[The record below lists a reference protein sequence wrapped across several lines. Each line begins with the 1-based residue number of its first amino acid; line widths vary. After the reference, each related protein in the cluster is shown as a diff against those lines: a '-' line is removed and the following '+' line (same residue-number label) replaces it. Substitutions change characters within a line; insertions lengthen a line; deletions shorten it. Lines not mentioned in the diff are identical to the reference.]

1 MLNSYYI
8 EQLIGLQGIEVKFTE
23 EIENETIIHA
33 EIKRKQ
39 CSCPRCGKKTSKI
52 HDYRTQIIR
61 DLNCFGRNVKLI
73 LRKRR
78 YVCTCGKRFYESI
91 SFLPKYSRRTQRST
105 VQMLEKLSD
114 TRSYSSVAYEYGVSV
129 STVIRIFNR
138 VQYPHPAEL
147 PEVLGIDE
155 FKGNSGG
162 AKFHCILTD
171 LKQKKVIDILHTRKE
186 NELIDYFKKYDRSK
200 VKYFVSDMNKTYS
213 EIAKT
218 YFPHATYIIDKYHW
232 ERQML
237 WAFEAVRKEV
247 QKRFTKE
254 HRIYFKHSRFL
265 LLKHEEDLE
274 PQEVMQ
280 VQNMLYFSADL
291 SSAYFMKEQLYKIL
305 NNPDTNAKKA
315 AFVDWIENALDSE
328 ITPFVKCAKT
338 YRNWLKPILNSF
350 VFKYTNGFTEGC
362 NNKIKVLKRNAYG
375 FHNFKRFRNRILFT
389 FSSSDGRRA

>member
-147 PEVLGIDE
+147 LEVLGIDE